1 MLILLLLVDFS
12 LTYIH
17 EWLTTPPVDSRL
29 DESSMI
35 ASTDVLN
42 TATEV
47 SISQIDSQS
56 ASQLVS
62 CSSSLI
68 SETSSLLRKN
78 GSPSSSNI

>member
-42 TATEV
+42 AAMKV
-47 SISQIDSQS
+47 SICQIVSQS
-56 ASQLVS
+56 VSQLFKLSHFRDVFP
-62 CSSSLI
+62 
-68 SETSSLLRKN
+68 
-78 GSPSSSNI
+78 PS